1 MGRKERSFKSA
12 KRGTPRWVMMR
23 WFGSF
28 LAACSLLTALVLY
41 GGVITKPTAPMG
53 MKWIPGGEFDM
64 GSDEPMFRDA
74 QPVHRVHVDGF
85 WMDEAEV
92 TNAQFAEFVK
102 ATGYHTVA
110 ERIPTA
116 NDYPGAKPDMLFAG
130 SVVFTPPD
138 QAVSLH
144 DHFQWWSYVKGAD
157 WRHPEGPAS
166 SIEVRMDHPVVHIA
180 YEDAESYAKWAGKQ
194 LPTEAEWECAARGGL
209 FRKQFVWGDSFSPDG
224 HVMAN
229 TFQGHFPDRNTHEDG
244 YISTSPVK
252 DFPPNGYGLYGMA
265 GNVWEWTT
273 DWYRHD
279 TYARRTG
286 NGERVRNPQGPS
298 IQESFDPSEPGVAKR
313 VHKGGSFLCTDQYC
327 ARYMPGGR
335 GKGAPD
341 TGTNHLGFRLVRHPA
356 G

>member
-1 MGRKERSFKSA
+1 MR
-12 KRGTPRWVMMR
+12 R
-23 WFGSF
+23 WFGS
-28 LAACSLLTALVLY
+28 LLVACSLLTAFVLY
-41 GGVITKPTAPMG
+41 GGVITKPPAPVG

-74 QPVHRVHVDGF
+74 HPVHRVHVDGF

-157 WRHPEGPAS
+157 WRHPAGPAS
-166 SIEVRMDHPVVHIA
+166 SIEGRMDHPVVHIA
-180 YEDAESYAKWAGKQ
+180 YEDAETYAKWAGKQ
-194 LPTEAEWECAARGGL
+194 LPTEAELEYAARGGL
-209 FRKQFVWGDSFSPDG
+209 SRKRFVWGDSFMPDG
-224 HVMAN
+224 HAMAN

-244 YISTSPVK
+244 YISTSPVQG
-252 DFPPNGYGLYGMA
+252 FPPNGYGLYGMA
-265 GNVWEWTT
+265 GNVWEWTA

-279 TYARRTG
+279 TYARRVG
-286 NGERVRNPQGPS
+286 NGEPVRNPHGPS
-298 IQESFDPSEPGVAKR
+298 IRESFDPSEPGVAKR

-341 TGTNHLGFRLVRHPA
+341 TGTNHLGFRLVRHHA